1 MPRVRQVDDVRG
13 ADRFGRTRLA
23 IEPARGRRA
32 FRKTEVDV
40 WRRRNDLR
48 VLLLQLPTR
57 RRRVRAGLTDM
68 PATRRRKFSTRFR
81 LIVAAEVV
89 AAFIVAFCVLRYLR
103 TTGRDPAFASDGE
116 ILLTSELS

>member
-1 MPRVRQVDDVRG
+1 
-13 ADRFGRTRLA
+13 
-23 IEPARGRRA
+23 
-32 FRKTEVDV
+32 
-40 WRRRNDLR
+40 
-48 VLLLQLPTR
+48 
-57 RRRVRAGLTDM
+57 M

-116 ILLTSELS
+116 ILRYLGTVVIAFVAAAIAQFLFVLAILGILKLALIVPDRGAAKRS

>member
-1 MPRVRQVDDVRG
+1 
-13 ADRFGRTRLA
+13 
-23 IEPARGRRA
+23 
-32 FRKTEVDV
+32 
-40 WRRRNDLR
+40 
-48 VLLLQLPTR
+48 
-57 RRRVRAGLTDM
+57 M

-81 LIVAAEVV
+81 LIVAAAEVV